1 MAAKEIRIS
10 IEDLDRDSSPE
21 VLLEFYTGKELD
33 FSTSVSSSSKN
44 GKYDKVD
51 VKGDADGDGDF
62 DAQDDEL
69 FIDLARSVVALLR

>member
-1 MAAKEIRIS
+1 MAAREIRIS

-21 VLLEFYTGKELD
+21 VLFEFYTGTKVD
-33 FSTSVSSSSKN
+33 FATSVSSSSKN

-69 FIDLARSVVALLR
+69 FINLARSVVALLK

>member
-21 VLLEFYTGKELD
+21 VLFEFYTGKELD
-33 FSTSVSSSSKN
+33 FSTSVSSSRKD

-51 VKGDADGDGDF
+51 VKGDADNDGDF
-62 DAQDDEL
+62 DAQDEEL
-69 FIDLARSVVALLR
+69 FINLARSAVALLK